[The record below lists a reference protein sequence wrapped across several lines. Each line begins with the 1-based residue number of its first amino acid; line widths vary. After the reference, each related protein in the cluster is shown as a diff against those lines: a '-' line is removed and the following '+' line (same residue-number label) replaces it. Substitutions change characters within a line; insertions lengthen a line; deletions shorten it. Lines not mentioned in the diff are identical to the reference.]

1 MWTPSNMPP
10 LAKLTA
16 VFAKWM
22 FDVWVELIPLV
33 CRFQRRKVL
42 KRFDAEDE
50 FEEEDAEANE
60 KVRDR
65 RGRRDD
71 NVTLKK
77 NSFRRRRSC

>member
-1 MWTPSNMPP
+1 MPP

-22 FDVWVELIPLV
+22 LIVWVKLILLV
-33 CRFQRRKVL
+33 CHFQRRKVL
-42 KRFDAEDE
+42 KHFDAEDE
-50 FEEEDAEANE
+50 FEEKDAEANE

-71 NVTLKK
+71 NVTLSQ
-77 NSFRRRRSC
+77 NSFFRRRRNC